1 MYGAINLLPA
11 YAFIASTGVILLS
24 LRTTLPGPAVI
35 EEKLSHKQQRTNMG
49 IQQTSPKTINIQ
61 KGKTNPDIDVD
72 ISKKTVPE
80 SDTACRVTNVV
91 SDNTAH

>member
-1 MYGAINLLPA
+1 
-11 YAFIASTGVILLS
+11 
-24 LRTTLPGPAVI
+24 
-35 EEKLSHKQQRTNMG
+35 MG